1 MSSPVPFP
9 ATRGPKPPSPP
20 DLPARVPRGY
30 PVPGAAKPADV
41 KLYALDV
48 RRYLLPTLVTLAAGA
63 LIVLLAFGISHQGEN
78 TSLDAQLAKG
88 RHPLAPGLTTPL
100 PRLGASGTQTLA
112 SLRGHVVLL
121 NVFASWCESCK
132 GESTVLQRAERELRS
147 RGGTV
152 LGVTYLDIA
161 ADTQRFMRQQHL
173 AFPVVRDV
181 SGNFVRSYGTD
192 AVPETFVIDRSGHIA
207 AIRRYTIDQRWVTGT
222 LQPILAGSA

>member
-1 MSSPVPFP
+1 VN
-9 ATRGPKPPSPP
+9 
-20 DLPARVPRGY
+20 LY
-30 PVPGAAKPADV
+30 PLG
-41 KLYALDV
+41 V
-48 RRYLLPTLVTLAAGA
+48 RRYVLPTLVTLAAVA

-78 TSLDAQLAKG
+78 TSLDAQITRGK
-88 RHPLAPGLTTPL
+88 HPVAPGLDTAL
-100 PRLGASGTQTLA
+100 PKLGTAGTQTLA

-132 GESTVLQRAERELRS
+132 GESAVLQQAERQLRA

-173 AFPVVRDV
+173 AFPVVRDI

-192 AVPETFVIDRSGHIA
+192 AVPETFVIDSTGHVA
-207 AIRRYTIDQRWVTGT
+207 AIRRYTIDRQWLSQT
-222 LQPILAGSA
+222 LDPILNGRT